1 MRRWLIALAV
11 LGLLVAAC
19 ASDPTTSEEYQT
31 LQQQLADTQQQLADV
46 QQQLAEAVAERDA
59 LASPAPQSS
68 ARHDKAKAT
77 QEAVTAIVNDPESVG
92 SEQEVVDALAAHYT
106 PDAKMVDAVF
116 GSIGARD
123 GWYET
128 LYGAMADSTFD
139 NTYWWVSEDGSQ
151 GGSVWLWHG
160 TNEAGNPFE
169 LAGISL
175 DDFNEE
181 GLISNEY
188 VVYPYPADYVKA
200 AIEGAGTPQ

>member
-19 ASDPTTSEEYQT
+19 SSDPTTSQEYQT
-31 LQQQLADTQQQLADV
+31 LQQQQADTQQQLADV
-46 QQQLAEAVAERDA
+46 QQQLADAVAERDA
-59 LASPAPQSS
+59 LASAAPQSS

-188 VVYPYPADYVKA
+188 VVYPYPADHVMKA
-200 AIEGAGTPQ
+200 IKGAGTPQ

>member
-11 LGLLVAAC
+11 LGLLAAAC
-19 ASDPTTSEEYQT
+19 SSDPTTSQEYQT
-31 LQQQLADTQQQLADV
+31 LQQQQADTQQQLADV
-46 QQQLAEAVAERDA
+46 QRQLTEAVAERDA
-59 LASPAPQSS
+59 LASAAPQSS

-106 PDAKMVDAVF
+106 PDARMVDAVF

-160 TNEAGNPFE
+160 TNLAGNPFE
-169 LAGISL
+169 LAGAAL
-175 DDFNEE
+175 EDFNEE
-181 GLISNEY
+181 GLLTNTYE
-188 VVYPYPADYVKA
+188 VYPYPADYVRM
-200 AIEGAGTPQ
+200 AIEGAGTP